1 MVTQMNDS
9 DIWMLEQVRQFLDG
23 TEAVQFHIEGK
34 AAGYAWMEGTLR
46 RFRYRDLGKTSK
58 GLILRY
64 LARVSGYSRQQV
76 TRLVK
81 QYIKTGR
88 IRRGQRTVSG
98 FKRRFS
104 AQDIRRLARL
114 DELHGTLSGPATKK
128 LCERAWQVFGQ
139 NEYQSLAGVSANG
152 ANPTPRAS
160 LVFYAS
166 IPSTRAT

>member
-1 MVTQMNDS
+1 MVTLMNES
-9 DIWMLEQVRQFLDG
+9 EIGTLEQVRQFLDG
-23 TEAVQFHIEGK
+23 TEAVQFRIEGK
-34 AAGYAWMEGTLR
+34 GACYAWIEGTLR
-46 RFRYRDLGKTSK
+46 RCRYRHLGRTHK

-88 IRRGQRTVSG
+88 FRRSQRTVSG

-114 DELHGTLSGPATKK
+114 DELHGTLNTWPN
-128 LCERAWQVFGQ
+128 C
-139 NEYQSLAGVSANG
+139 
-152 ANPTPRAS
+152 
-160 LVFYAS
+160 
-166 IPSTRAT
+166 STSCCWN